1 MKTDLG
7 MGLDLDLDPSQD
19 DLPLKANTNHMLVK
33 HYVLD
38 LTVHFEKKVFEGS
51 VFLFLETGKGA
62 GEFCDGDSGTA
73 GKSHVMPVIDL
84 GVSKVP
90 IAEQSASDASD
101 TACGGSHRQLT
112 SDCAGC
118 HGDGLTENS
127 WENESSGDFILVLDC
142 CDLAVTRVEEVD
154 VTLVP
159 GMEAFRVKDEGG
171 VSSACPSA
179 PLLQGLMS
187 LPAACWEQQHS
198 LYYHCSRAPTPSGAG
213 TLLFHTDKWSLQI
226 RKKGVR
232 TPHNFPRSLRI
243 WYETKPEGSSVRWTK
258 DQSGRLCVYT
268 VGCPIN
274 NRALFPCQ
282 EPPVAMSTWQARVQA
297 PSDCVVLLSGEN
309 EADPVPQENGFSCWE
324 YYVTM
329 PMPASTFTLA
339 VGCWVMAKVKPVS
352 GEQAMATSAAH
363 AQQGSLSEKKQTS
376 SDGTLGERLI
386 KAARFLCEADNSILT
401 SNVPNKGSEMDYF
414 CLNLHPCSHVDFPC
428 RFPSAAAQAQA
439 VIPYRV
445 FAPSCLLQ
453 RAEDML
459 LPLLSPCL
467 AAAFSFLGVHPFS
480 RLDVLIVPAE
490 FPSLGMASPHMVFLS
505 QSVLTGDS
513 SLCGARLCHEVAHAW
528 FGLAIGARDWT
539 EEWISEGFA
548 TYLEDIFWAHAQKL
562 SRVQTEDQCQLK
574 ALLRWRRLRDEL
586 QNSEEELQ
594 ILRPNKES
602 TGEVSESGASL
613 VKHGLNPSKTFM
625 QVHYLKGYFL
635 LSFLSNKVGE
645 KQFLKF
651 FRNFV
656 EKYHGQLIL
665 SQDFLQMFLE
675 CFPEIERQGLTLEAI
690 YADWLDR
697 PGIPEPLL
705 HWSAA
710 WLRSAPVEEVTQEVA
725 KWIHLSRG
733 HRKGSKRKRT
743 GPKVNFKEGLKETG
757 QSGPRRAPRSRSSSS
772 RAFGHLSRSGA
783 QHQASLLS

>member
-1 MKTDLG
+1 SRRQDMKTDLG

-309 EADPVPQENGFSCWE
+309 EADPVPQENGTEC
-324 YYVTM
+324 
-329 PMPASTFTLA
+329 TLLN
-339 VGCWVMAKVKPVS
+339 
-352 GEQAMATSAAH
+352 Q
-363 AQQGSLSEKKQTS
+363 
-376 SDGTLGERLI
+376 
-386 KAARFLCEADNSILT
+386 FLCEADNSILT

-490 FPSLGMASPHMVFLS
+490 FPSLGMA
-505 QSVLTGDS
+505 
-513 SLCGARLCHEVAHAW
+513 
-528 FGLAIGARDWT
+528 
-539 EEWISEGFA
+539 
-548 TYLEDIFWAHAQKL
+548 
-562 SRVQTEDQCQLK
+562 
-574 ALLRWRRLRDEL
+574 
-586 QNSEEELQ
+586 
-594 ILRPNKES
+594 
-602 TGEVSESGASL
+602 
-613 VKHGLNPSKTFM
+613 
-625 QVHYLKGYFL
+625 
-635 LSFLSNKVGE
+635 
-645 KQFLKF
+645 
-651 FRNFV
+651 
-656 EKYHGQLIL
+656 
-665 SQDFLQMFLE
+665 
-675 CFPEIERQGLTLEAI
+675 
-690 YADWLDR
+690 
-697 PGIPEPLL
+697 
-705 HWSAA
+705 
-710 WLRSAPVEEVTQEVA
+710 
-725 KWIHLSRG
+725 
-733 HRKGSKRKRT
+733 
-743 GPKVNFKEGLKETG
+743 
-757 QSGPRRAPRSRSSSS
+757 
-772 RAFGHLSRSGA
+772 
-783 QHQASLLS
+783 